1 MEINRD
7 LPIKKCEEDLLE
19 RGTFA
24 ETLAKAIA
32 SYYRNESL
40 VVGIFGEWGSGKT
53 SIINMIIEKLG
64 EISDENKQSIVIR
77 FSPWN
82 YSSQNGLINLFF
94 KELLLYIGKNEG
106 QKSEKII
113 EWILKYM
120 SVLECGVFENS
131 KVGKLSK
138 AIHKIYNAF
147 KKNQTLEDI
156 KSNLIQELNKY
167 DRKIIVIIDDIDR
180 LTKTQVQDVFQLVKQ
195 IGDLPNIIYFL
206 PMDREAVISALDK
219 KHVGNGEKY
228 LEKIVQ
234 IPFSIPELDKESLRN
249 ILDTKV
255 QKIIDDNSQE
265 KQIIDLDY
273 KESIYYNCIS
283 LYVKNLR
290 DVNRV
295 LNIFKFRYSIFK
307 NEICVE
313 DILALSIV
321 EALDPRLF
329 KWIYL
334 NKSILCLKDND
345 NRDTREYRNSKIKEL
360 NLKQIEAD
368 RALKLVSVLFP
379 NFAVK
384 VEYFYTGKGT
394 WSEARAKMRIA
405 NLDRFEMYFTF
416 DLQKLP
422 IKHAEL
428 INFLSNYSYNEM
440 HQFIQSKESSDA
452 LEYLISEVNAR
463 VESLDSKRGFDI
475 AKAFINSGNHLDNK
489 YTSRGVGLMMAL
501 DYMLEN
507 LLRVLIKLNPPH
519 TLLLQLVRDIDN
531 DCIGLFTSIILRCS
545 MSNEEERRV
554 KDKLI
559 ARIENVSENER
570 IFETLRFAI
579 ALKFW
584 EAESPNS
591 YQYFVDKVLEDDIKT
606 LKFICAFTSRWNNSN
621 HESGWGF
628 YTENFESIITVEEI
642 LNKIE
647 KLRNII
653 PYNNNKF
660 SDKEK
665 LKLATFYLLYTSD
678 SDDYV
683 SEKTALQLLKKW
695 KEGGFTE
702 RNISYSKKD

>member
-1 MEINRD
+1 MEINID

-19 RGTFA
+19 RGTYA
-24 ETLAKAIA
+24 ETLANAIA
-32 SYYRNESL
+32 SYSKSESL

-53 SIINMIIEKLG
+53 SIINMIIEKLIG
-64 EISDENKQSIVIR
+64 ISEENKPSIVIR

-82 YSSQNGLINLFF
+82 YSSHNDLINLFF
-94 KELLLYIGKNEG
+94 KELLLYIGKSEG

-113 EWILKYM
+113 KWILKYM
-120 SVLECGVFENS
+120 KVLECGVFENS

-138 AIHKIYNAF
+138 AIRKIYSVF
-147 KKNQTLEDI
+147 KKNQTLEDT
-156 KSNLIQELNKY
+156 KNNLIQELNKY
-167 DRKIIVIIDDIDR
+167 DRKIIVVIDDIDR

-206 PMDREAVISALDK
+206 SMDREAVISALDK

-228 LEKIVQ
+228 LEKIIQ
-234 IPFSIPELDKESLRN
+234 IPFSIPELDKESIRN

-255 QKIIDDNSQE
+255 QKIMDEKPQE

-273 KESIYYNCIS
+273 KQSIYYNCIS

-313 DILALSIV
+313 DILALSIM

-334 NKSILCLKDND
+334 NKSILCLKDNEH
-345 NRDTREYRNSKIKEL
+345 RDSREYKNSKIEEFHSK
-360 NLKQIEAD
+360 KIEAE

-384 VEYFYTGKGT
+384 VEQFYVGKGT

-416 DLQKLP
+416 DLQKVP

-440 HQFIQSKESSDA
+440 YQFIQSKGNSDA

-463 VESLDSKRGFDI
+463 VESIDSKSGFEMV
-475 AKAFINSGNHLDNK
+475 KAFINSGNHFDNK
-489 YTSRGVGLMMAL
+489 YTSRGIGLMMAL
-501 DYMLEN
+501 DIMLEN
-507 LLRVLIKLNPPH
+507 LLKSLIKLKSSDN
-519 TLLLQLVRDIDN
+519 LLPQLICDIDN

-545 MSNEEERRV
+545 MSNEEERKV

-559 ARIENVSENER
+559 TRIKNVSENAR
-570 IFETLRFAI
+570 VFESIRFAL

-591 YQYFVDKVLEDDIKT
+591 YQNFVDKVLEDDIKT

-628 YTENFESIITVEEI
+628 YTENFESIITVEKI
-642 LNKIE
+642 LIKIE

-653 PYNNNKF
+653 PYNMF
-660 SDKEK
+660 SDTEK
-665 LKLATFYLLYTSD
+665 LKLATFYLLYSSD
-678 SDDYV
+678 LHDHV
-683 SEKTALQLLKKW
+683 SENDAMKLLEKW
-695 KEGGFTE
+695 KLE
-702 RNISYSKKD
+702 K

>member
-1 MEINRD
+1 MEINID

-19 RGTFA
+19 RGTYA
-24 ETLAKAIA
+24 ETLANAIA
-32 SYYRNESL
+32 SYSKSESL

-64 EISDENKQSIVIR
+64 EISKINKPSLVIR

-94 KELLLYIGKNEG
+94 KELLLYIGKSEG

-113 EWILKYM
+113 KWILKYM
-120 SVLECGVFENS
+120 KVLEFGVFENS
-131 KVGKLSK
+131 KAGKLSK
-138 AIHKIYNAF
+138 VLRKIYNVF
-147 KKNQTLEDI
+147 KKDQTLEDT

-167 DRKIIVIIDDIDR
+167 DRKIIVVIDDIDR

-228 LEKIVQ
+228 LEKIIQ
-234 IPFSIPELDKESLRN
+234 IPFSIPELDKESIRN

-255 QKIIDDNSQE
+255 QKIIDENPQE

-273 KESIYYNCIS
+273 KQSIYYNCIS

-313 DILALSIV
+313 DILALSIL

-334 NKSILCLKDND
+334 NKSILCLKIFDH
-345 NRDTREYRNSKIKEL
+345 RDSREYKNSKIEEFNSK
-360 NLKQIEAD
+360 KIEAE
-368 RALKLVSVLFP
+368 RALNLVSVLFP

-384 VEYFYTGKGT
+384 VEQFYIGKGT
-394 WSEARAKMRIA
+394 WSEAREKMRIA

-416 DLQKLP
+416 NLQKLP

-428 INFLSNYSYNEM
+428 INFLSNYSYKEM
-440 HQFIQSKESSDA
+440 YQFIQSKDNSDA

-463 VESLDSKRGFDI
+463 VETIDSKSGFEMV
-475 AKAFINSGNHLDNK
+475 KAFINSGNKFDNK
-489 YTSRGVGLMMAL
+489 YTSRGIGLMMAL
-501 DYMLEN
+501 DNMLEN
-507 LLRVLIKLNPPH
+507 LLNALIKLKSAHN
-519 TLLLQLVRDIDN
+519 LWAQLVCDIDN
-531 DCIGLFTSIILRCS
+531 EYIGLFTSIILRCS
-545 MSNEEERRV
+545 MNNEEERRI

-559 ARIENVSENER
+559 TRIKNVSENAY
-570 IFETLRFAI
+570 IFESLRFAI

-591 YQYFVDKVLEDDIKT
+591 YQHFVDKVLEDDIQT

-621 HESGWGF
+621 HESGWSF
-628 YTENFESIITVEEI
+628 YTENFESVITVEKI
-642 LNKIE
+642 LIKIL

-653 PYNNNKF
+653 PYNMF
-660 SDKEK
+660 SDTEK
-665 LKLATFYLLYTSD
+665 LKLATFYLLYSSD
-678 SDDYV
+678 LHDHV
-683 SEKTALQLLKKW
+683 SETDAMKLLEKW
-695 KEGGFTE
+695 KLE
-702 RNISYSKKD
+702 K

>member
-1 MEINRD
+1 MEINID

-19 RGTFA
+19 RGTYA
-24 ETLAKAIA
+24 ETLANAIA
-32 SYYRNESL
+32 SYSKSESL

-64 EISDENKQSIVIR
+64 EISKINKPSLVIR

-94 KELLLYIGKNEG
+94 KELLLYIGKSEG

-113 EWILKYM
+113 KWILKYM
-120 SVLECGVFENS
+120 KVLEFGVFENS
-131 KVGKLSK
+131 KAGKLSK
-138 AIHKIYNAF
+138 VLRKIYNVF
-147 KKNQTLEDI
+147 KKDQTLEDT

-228 LEKIVQ
+228 LEKIIQ
-234 IPFSIPELDKESLRN
+234 IPFSIPELDKESIRN

-255 QKIIDDNSQE
+255 QKIMDENPQE
-265 KQIIDLDY
+265 KPIIDLDY
-273 KESIYYNCIS
+273 KQSIYYNCIS

-313 DILALSIV
+313 DILALSIL

-334 NKSILCLKDND
+334 NKSILCL
-345 NRDTREYRNSKIKEL
+345 RDFDYRDSREYKSSKIEEFNSKK
-360 NLKQIEAD
+360 IEAE
-368 RALKLVSVLFP
+368 RAINLVSVLFP

-384 VEYFYTGKGT
+384 VEQFYMGKGT
-394 WSEARAKMRIA
+394 WSEAREKMRIA

-440 HQFIQSKESSDA
+440 RQFIQSKDNCDA
-452 LEYLISEVNAR
+452 LEYLISEVTAR
-463 VESLDSKRGFDI
+463 VESIDSKSGFEMV
-475 AKAFINSGNHLDNK
+475 KAFINSGNYFDNK
-489 YTSRGVGLMMAL
+489 YTSRGIGLMMAL
-501 DYMLEN
+501 DNMLEN
-507 LLRVLIKLNPPH
+507 LLNALIKLKPAHNLW
-519 TLLLQLVRDIDN
+519 TQLVCDIDN
-531 DCIGLFTSIILRCS
+531 EYIGLFTSIILRCS
-545 MSNEEERRV
+545 MDNEEERRI

-559 ARIENVSENER
+559 TRIKNVSENAY
-570 IFETLRFAI
+570 IFESLRFAI

-591 YQYFVDKVLEDDIKT
+591 YQHFVDKVLEDDIQT

-621 HESGWGF
+621 HESGWSF
-628 YTENFESIITVEEI
+628 YTENFESVITVEKI
-642 LNKIE
+642 LIKIE

-653 PYNNNKF
+653 PYNMF
-660 SDKEK
+660 SDTEK
-665 LKLATFYLLYTSD
+665 LKLATFYLLYSSD
-678 SDDYV
+678 LHDHV
-683 SEKTALQLLKKW
+683 SETDAMKLLEKW
-695 KEGGFTE
+695 KLE
-702 RNISYSKKD
+702 K

>member
-19 RGTFA
+19 RVTFA

-53 SIINMIIEKLG
+53 SIINMVIEKLE
-64 EISDENKQSIVIR
+64 EISDENKSSIVIR

-94 KELLLYIGKNEG
+94 KELLLCIGKNKS
-106 QKSEKII
+106 QKSKKII

-120 SVLECGVFENS
+120 SVLEGGVFENS
-131 KVGKLSK
+131 KVEKISK
-138 AIHKIYNAF
+138 GIREFYNVLE
-147 KKNQTLEDI
+147 KNQTLEDT
-156 KSNLIQELNKY
+156 KRNLIQELNKY

-265 KQIIDLDY
+265 KHIIDLDY

-360 NLKQIEAD
+360 NLKQIEAE
-368 RALKLVSVLFP
+368 RGLKLVSVLFP

-475 AKAFINSGNHLDNK
+475 AKAFINTGNHLDNK

-501 DYMLEN
+501 DYMLESLLKFLIKSKSGDN
-507 LLRVLIKLNPPH
+507 LLPQLIC
-519 TLLLQLVRDIDN
+519 DIDN

-570 IFETLRFAI
+570 IFKTLRFAI

-584 EAESPNS
+584 KEESPNS
-591 YQYFVDKVLEDDIKT
+591 YQIFVNKVLEDDSKT
-606 LKFICAFTSRWNNSN
+606 LKFICAFTSKWNSSN
-621 HESGWGF
+621 HESGWYF
-628 YTENFESIITVEEI
+628 YPENFENIISVEKI
-642 LNKIE
+642 LIKIE
-647 KLRNII
+647 KLRNEILG
-653 PYNNNKF
+653 PRF
-660 SDKEK
+660 SNKEK
-665 LKLATFYLLYTSD
+665 LKLATLYLLYTSNF
-678 SDDYV
+678 DDHV
-683 SEKTALQLLKKW
+683 SEENALQLLEKW
-695 KEGGFTE
+695 KEDEFTE

>member
-1 MEINRD
+1 MEINID

-19 RGTFA
+19 RGTYA
-24 ETLAKAIA
+24 ETLANAIA
-32 SYYRNESL
+32 SYSKSESL

-53 SIINMIIEKLG
+53 SIINMIIEKLIG
-64 EISDENKQSIVIR
+64 ISEENKTSIVIR

-82 YSSQNGLINLFF
+82 YSSHNDLINLFF
-94 KELLLYIGKNEG
+94 KELLLYIGKSEG

-113 EWILKYM
+113 KWILKYM
-120 SVLECGVFENS
+120 KVLECGVFENS

-138 AIHKIYNAF
+138 AIRKIYSVF
-147 KKNQTLEDI
+147 KKNQTLEDT
-156 KSNLIQELNKY
+156 KNNLIQELNKY
-167 DRKIIVIIDDIDR
+167 DRKIIVVIDDIDR

-228 LEKIVQ
+228 LEKIIQ
-234 IPFSIPELDKESLRN
+234 IPFSIPELDKESIRN

-255 QKIIDDNSQE
+255 QKIMDENPQE

-273 KESIYYNCIS
+273 KQSIYYNCIS

-313 DILALSIV
+313 DILALSIM

-334 NKSILCLKDND
+334 NKSILCLKDNEH
-345 NRDTREYRNSKIKEL
+345 RDSREYKNSKIEEFNSK
-360 NLKQIEAD
+360 KIEAE

-384 VEYFYTGKGT
+384 VEQFYVGKGT

-416 DLQKLP
+416 DLQKVP

-440 HQFIQSKESSDA
+440 YQFIQSKENSDA

-463 VESLDSKRGFDI
+463 VESIDSKSGFEMV
-475 AKAFINSGNHLDNK
+475 KAFINSGNHFDNK
-489 YTSRGVGLMMAL
+489 YTSRGIGLMMAL
-501 DYMLEN
+501 DIMLEN
-507 LLRVLIKLNPPH
+507 LLKSLIKLKSSDN
-519 TLLLQLVRDIDN
+519 LLPQLICDIDN

-545 MSNEEERRV
+545 MSNEEERKV

-559 ARIENVSENER
+559 TRIKNVSENAR
-570 IFETLRFAI
+570 VFESIRFAL

-591 YQYFVDKVLEDDIKT
+591 YQNFVDKVLEDDIKT

-628 YTENFESIITVEEI
+628 YTENFESIITVEKI
-642 LNKIE
+642 LIKIE

-653 PYNNNKF
+653 PYNMF
-660 SDKEK
+660 SDTEK
-665 LKLATFYLLYTSD
+665 LKLATFYLLYSSD
-678 SDDYV
+678 LHDHV
-683 SEKTALQLLKKW
+683 SENDAMKLLEKW
-695 KEGGFTE
+695 KLE
-702 RNISYSKKD
+702 K

>member
-1 MEINRD
+1 MDINRD

-24 ETLAKAIA
+24 ETLAKAIS

-64 EISDENKQSIVIR
+64 EISEINKPSIVIR

-94 KELLLYIGKNEG
+94 KELLLYIGKSEG

-113 EWILKYM
+113 KWILKYM
-120 SVLECGVFENS
+120 KVLEFGVFENS
-131 KVGKLSK
+131 KAGKLSK
-138 AIHKIYNAF
+138 AIRKIYNVF
-147 KKNQTLEDI
+147 KKDQTLEDT

-228 LEKIVQ
+228 LEKIIQ

-255 QKIIDDNSQE
+255 QKIMDDSQD

-273 KESIYYNCIS
+273 KESIYYSCIS

-313 DILALSIV
+313 DILALSIL

-334 NKSILCLKDND
+334 NKSILCLKDINH
-345 NRDTREYRNSKIKEL
+345 RYSREYKSSKVEEFNSKK
-360 NLKQIEAD
+360 IEAE

-379 NFAVK
+379 QFAVK
-384 VEYFYTGKGT
+384 MAEFYVGKGT
-394 WSEARAKMRIA
+394 WSEAREKMRIA

-422 IKHAEL
+422 IKHPEL

-440 HQFIQSKESSDA
+440 HQFIQSKENCDA

-463 VESLDSKRGFDI
+463 VESLDSKIGFEMV
-475 AKAFINSGNHLDNK
+475 KAFINSGNHFDNK
-489 YTSRGVGLMMAL
+489 YTSRGVGLIMAL
-501 DYMLEN
+501 DIMLEN
-507 LLRVLIKLNPPH
+507 LLQALINLNPDH
-519 TLLLQLVRDIDN
+519 NLLTQLVCDIDN
-531 DCIGLFTSIILRCS
+531 DYIGLFTSIILRCS
-545 MSNEEERRV
+545 MSNEQERRI
-554 KDKLI
+554 KDMLI
-559 ARIENVSENER
+559 TRIENVSENQNY
-570 IFETLRFAI
+570 FEGLRFAI
-579 ALKFW
+579 ALKYW
-584 EAESPNS
+584 KKESPNS
-591 YQYFVDKVLEDDIKT
+591 YQSFVDKVLEHDPQT
-606 LKFICAFTSRWNNSN
+606 LKFICVFTSRWNSGN
-621 HESGWGF
+621 HESGWTF
-628 YTENFESIITVEEI
+628 YPESFESVITVGEVLI
-642 LNKIE
+642 KIE
-647 KLRNII
+647 KLRNGI
-653 PYNNNKF
+653 PYYWF
-660 SDKEK
+660 SETEK
-665 LKLATFYLLYTSD
+665 LKLATFYLLYKSD
-678 SDDYV
+678 FNDHV
-683 SEKTALQLLKKW
+683 SENDALKLLEKW
-695 KEGGFTE
+695 KLE
-702 RNISYSKKD
+702 K

>member
-1 MEINRD
+1 MDINRD

-24 ETLAKAIA
+24 ETLAKAIS

-64 EISDENKQSIVIR
+64 EISEINKPSIVIR

-94 KELLLYIGKNEG
+94 KELLLYIGKSEG

-113 EWILKYM
+113 KWILKYM
-120 SVLECGVFENS
+120 KVLEFGVFENS
-131 KVGKLSK
+131 KAGKLSK
-138 AIHKIYNAF
+138 AIRKIYNVF
-147 KKNQTLEDI
+147 KKDQTLEDT

-228 LEKIVQ
+228 LEKIIQ

-255 QKIIDDNSQE
+255 QKIMDDSQD

-273 KESIYYNCIS
+273 KESIYYSCIS

-313 DILALSIV
+313 DILALSIL

-334 NKSILCLKDND
+334 NKSILCLKDINH
-345 NRDTREYRNSKIKEL
+345 RYSREYKSSKVEEFNSKK
-360 NLKQIEAD
+360 IEAE

-379 NFAVK
+379 QFAVK
-384 VEYFYTGKGT
+384 MAEFYVGKGT
-394 WSEARAKMRIA
+394 WSEAREKMRIA

-422 IKHAEL
+422 IKHPEL

-440 HQFIQSKESSDA
+440 HQFIQSKENCDA

-463 VESLDSKRGFDI
+463 VESLDSKIGFEMV
-475 AKAFINSGNHLDNK
+475 KAFINSGNHFDNK

-501 DYMLEN
+501 DIMLEN
-507 LLRVLIKLNPPH
+507 LLQALINLNPDH
-519 TLLLQLVRDIDN
+519 NLLTQLVCDIDN
-531 DCIGLFTSIILRCS
+531 DYIGLFTSIILRCS
-545 MSNEEERRV
+545 MSNEQERRI
-554 KDKLI
+554 KDMLI
-559 ARIENVSENER
+559 TRIENVSENQNY
-570 IFETLRFAI
+570 FESLRFAI
-579 ALKFW
+579 ALKYW
-584 EAESPNS
+584 KKESPNS
-591 YQYFVDKVLEDDIKT
+591 YQSFVDKVLEHDPQT
-606 LKFICAFTSRWNNSN
+606 LKFICVFTSRWNSGN
-621 HESGWGF
+621 HESGWTF
-628 YTENFESIITVEEI
+628 YPESFESVITVGEVLI
-642 LNKIE
+642 KIE
-647 KLRNII
+647 KLRNGI
-653 PYNNNKF
+653 PYYWF
-660 SDKEK
+660 SETEK
-665 LKLATFYLLYTSD
+665 LKLATFYLLYKSD
-678 SDDYV
+678 FNDHV
-683 SEKTALQLLKKW
+683 SENDALKLLEKW
-695 KEGGFTE
+695 KLE
-702 RNISYSKKD
+702 K